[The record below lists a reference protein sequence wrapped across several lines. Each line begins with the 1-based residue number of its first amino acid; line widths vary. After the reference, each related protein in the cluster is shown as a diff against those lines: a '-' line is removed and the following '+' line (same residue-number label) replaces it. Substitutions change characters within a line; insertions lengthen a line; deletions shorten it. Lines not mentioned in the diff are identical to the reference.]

1 MPAQFTVTLPD
12 IGEGVVEGEVIEWL
26 KQVGEKVAQDEPVV
40 VVMTD
45 KATVELPS
53 PHPGVLS
60 KQYYKPGE
68 IAIKGEPLY
77 DVELAEQAID
87 NGIREA
93 PKDIEIEKK
102 VERVLKTQKTPSVAS
117 LIREEREKALATPP
131 VRKLAKEMGV
141 DINRTQGSGKGGR
154 VTREDLKMTRTW
166 HPSCPL
172 HLPDDEEKS
181 LIGIQGLM
189 AKKMAESKRMI
200 PHFSYHEKVE
210 ASRLV
215 KLREK
220 MKQEGERQGVQVTYM
235 PFFIRALSLTIKKFP
250 MINASYEADLGKLL
264 LHKQENIGLAMSTER
279 GLIVPVLK
287 GVHEMSLNA
296 IIRNYDALKGNAF
309 AGKLGKKDM
318 QESTIT
324 ISNFGVLGNGG
335 LWATPIINY
344 PEAAILAVNKIQKQ
358 AVVKN
363 EQLAAVD
370 ILNISWSFDHR
381 FIDGDLAAKVS
392 GTFSKLIKDP
402 AQLL

>member
-1 MPAQFTVTLPD
+1 MSNQFTVTLPD
-12 IGEGVVEGEVIEWL
+12 IGEGVVEGEVVEWL
-26 KQVGEKVAQDEPVV
+26 KKVGDSVKKDEPVV

-53 PHPGVLS
+53 PYPGVLS
-60 KQYYKPGE
+60 KQYYKAGE
-68 IAIKGEPLY
+68 IAIKDKPLY
-77 DVELAEQAID
+77 DIEAEGAVPVKKAETQA
-87 NGIREA
+87 
-93 PKDIEIEKK
+93 EKK
-102 VERVLKTQKTPSVAS
+102 VAVSKSEEPAAPLSPPPVQKAP
-117 LIREEREKALATPP
+117 EGGKALATPP
-131 VRKLAKEMGV
+131 VRRLAKEMGI
-141 DINRTQGSGKGGR
+141 DIHQLRGSGKDGR
-154 VTREDLKMTRTW
+154 VTVEDLRGSREPVK
-166 HPSCPL
+166 HPAL
-172 HLPDDEEKS
+172 HLPDDEEKE

-189 AKKMAESKRMI
+189 ARKMAQSKKLI

-210 ASRLV
+210 ATRLV
-215 KLREK
+215 KLRDK
-220 MKQEGERQGVQVTYM
+220 MKLEGEKEGLQVTFM

-250 MINASYEADLGKLL
+250 MINASYDEGAATLL
-264 LHKQENIGLAMSTER
+264 LHKQENIGVAMSTER

-287 GVHEMSLNA
+287 GVHEMSLND
-296 IIRNYDALKGNAF
+296 IIRKYDALKSKALS
-309 AGKLGKKDM
+309 GKLESKDM
-318 QESTIT
+318 QEATIT

-363 EQLAAVD
+363 EQLAVAD